1 MKEGYSASAPSQGVG
16 LPKESGGGGA
26 AAHPLVRPPLLEP
39 PGTISSVTKGVC
51 QFLER
56 PAPRWWWPATLIT
69 GAIAMLVLATS
80 AYLVGTGVGVWG
92 VQIPVVWGFAIIN
105 FVFWIGIGHAGT
117 LISAILLL
125 TRQKWR
131 NSLNRAAEA
140 SAIFAVACGALF
152 PMMHIGRQWMA
163 WYLFPVPE
171 YIATWQNFRA
181 PLLWDVFAVL
191 TYLTVSVLYW
201 YLGMIPDFATLRE
214 REKHPW
220 RRKLFTVLS
229 MGWSSSA
236 REWNHY
242 EMGYLCLAGLLAPLV
257 LSVHSFVSCDFAA
270 TILPGWHATIFP
282 PYFGVGAIFGG
293 FAVILVLLIPL
304 RALMPELQEF
314 ILPIHIEQMAKWLLT
329 TGSLV
334 GYVYLIELFIAW
346 YGANPFERYA
356 FWNRMTGP
364 YAPEFWGMLA
374 CNAVAPQLLWF
385 RAARKRPW
393 IVFGVAVLANVGMW
407 LERFV
412 IIIISLHRD
421 FLPSSWSL
429 YHPTWVDIG
438 LMLGAFGL
446 FLFLFLLFLR
456 FLPVIAMFEVKALCN
471 GSEDAKSA
479 TPDPPASRPNLEQA
493 TFGLGALFPS
503 AAALCG
509 AGHALRQIGFRKL
522 ELYSPFPFHGLAEA
536 AGHGKSWVSA
546 CVLGGGLLGLCI
558 GISLEFL
565 TSIPRPAT
573 LRGVLSSH
581 ILGFFFPLVVQ
592 GKPYISL
599 PAFFAVLFETT
610 ALFAAFGAVLGI
622 LLASSLPR
630 FHKPIFGWELFSRRG
645 QDDGFFLVIERRDP
659 RFSADLPRLLEGMG
673 ALEIHPI
680 PE

>member
-1 MKEGYSASAPSQGVG
+1 MNEHGSVWMSRRHSAEAVVAP
-16 LPKESGGGGA
+16 LA
-26 AAHPLVRPPLLEP
+26 RPPLLEP
-39 PGTISSVTKGVC
+39 PGTLASVTRGVC

-56 PAPRWWWPATLIT
+56 PAPRWWGPATLVT
-69 GAIAMLVLATS
+69 GLMATLVLGAN
-80 AYLVGTGVGVWG
+80 AYLVGTGIGVWG
-92 VQIPVVWGFAIIN
+92 VQMPVVWGFAIIN

-125 TRQKWR
+125 TRQRWR

-140 SAIFAVACGALF
+140 SAIFAVACGAVF
-152 PMMHIGRQWMA
+152 PLIHIGRQWMA
-163 WYLFPVPE
+163 WYLFPIQE
-171 YIATWQNFRA
+171 NIAIWPNFRA

-220 RRKLFTVLS
+220 RRKLFAVLS
-229 MGWSSSA
+229 MGWSGSA

-282 PYFGVGAIFGG
+282 PYFGAGAIFGG

-304 RALMPELQEF
+304 RELLPELKKF
-314 ILPIHIEQMAKWLLT
+314 ILPVHIEQMAKWLLA

-334 GYVYLIELFIAW
+334 GYVYLTELFIAW

-356 FWNRMTGP
+356 FWNRITGP

-374 CNAVAPQLLWF
+374 CNALAPQILWF
-385 RAARKRPW
+385 RAVRRRPW
-393 IVFGVAVLANVGMW
+393 AVFGVAILANVGMW

-412 IIIISLHRD
+412 IIVISLHRD

-438 LMLGAFGL
+438 LLVGSVGL

-456 FLPVIAMFEVKALCN
+456 FLPVIAMFEVKALCPPAE
-471 GSEDAKSA
+471 EDA
-479 TPDPPASRPNLEQA
+479 PAAPRDAAGSTLDLSRA
-493 TFGLGALFPS
+493 TFGLGARFPS
-503 AAALCG
+503 AAALCR
-509 AGHALRQIGFRKL
+509 AGRRLRALGFRRI
-522 ELYSPFPFHGLAEA
+522 ELYSPYPFHGLAEA
-536 AGHGKSWVSA
+536 AGHRKSWVSA
-546 CVLGGGLLGLCI
+546 CVLGGGLFGFCLGA
-558 GISLEFL
+558 SLELL
-565 TSIPRPAT
+565 TSMPRPAF
-573 LRGVLSSH
+573 LRSVLASH
-581 ILGFFFPLVVQ
+581 LLDLFYPLVVQ

-599 PAFFAVLFETT
+599 PAFFAVVFETT
-610 ALFAAFGAVLGI
+610 ALFSAFGAVVGI

-630 FHKPIFGWELFSRRG
+630 FYRPIFHWELFSRRS
-645 QDDGFFLVIERRDP
+645 QDDGFFLVVERRDP
-659 RFSADLPRLLEGMG
+659 RFSADLPGILAGIG
-673 ALEIHPI
+673 ALEISPI